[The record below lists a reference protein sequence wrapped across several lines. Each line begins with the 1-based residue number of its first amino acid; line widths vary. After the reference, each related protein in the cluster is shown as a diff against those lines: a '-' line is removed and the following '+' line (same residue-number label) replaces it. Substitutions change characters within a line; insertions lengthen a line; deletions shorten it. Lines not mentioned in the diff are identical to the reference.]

1 MSYKNRFEEMP
12 DEENTKEKQSSNE
25 LKPPENTM
33 LKRPVSPNKM
43 SDSEE
48 MSENLSVKSASSN
61 RSAVALKA
69 DFDQINLYSL
79 LGRQKICLIFKLW
92 EAMMLS
98 ECLLVM
104 ADNPA
109 VCR

>member
-1 MSYKNRFEEMP
+1 VSYKNRFEEAAE
-12 DEENTKEKQSSNE
+12 EENLKEKQSSNE
-25 LKPPENTM
+25 LKLPENTM
-33 LKRPVSPNKM
+33 GKRAVSPNKL

-48 MSENLSVKSASSN
+48 ISENLSAKSASSN
-61 RSAVALKA
+61 RSAVSLKA

-98 ECLLVM
+98 ECLLIM

-109 VCR
+109 LCR